1 MKPQKTPLQ
10 ILLILTAHIA
20 VATSTT
26 LGFFINASLY
36 MTTGH
41 GLVLAGLTAVVAA
54 TLIYRSIAQF
64 REVLALLPSQPALV
78 NPAPLSAQPG
88 NPQTSNPP
96 DDTPHR

>member
-1 MKPQKTPLQ
+1 MKPLKTPLQ

-20 VATSTT
+20 VATSTS
-26 LGFFINASLY
+26 LGFLINASLY

-41 GLVLAGLTAVVAA
+41 GLVLTGLTAVVAA
-54 TLIYRSIAQF
+54 TLIYRTIAHF
-64 REVLALLPSQPALV
+64 REVLALLRSQQALV
-78 NPAPLSAQPG
+78 IPATLSAQLG